1 MYTVGNG
8 AILEVSFRGR
18 SLGQRTISL
27 FHYRYETDA
36 DPVDGIALINT
47 ANPLINAAGAGKL
60 LKEYMTPLVDGFTM
74 EEVVYQWLFPTRR
87 ARIVKVPAVPTGAI
101 PDAPLPPNVALT
113 ITKRSDVAGRHG
125 VGSLH
130 MPGTGIAGLNG
141 GEWIPAYLDSF
152 GSLLTALHQSVNIEF
167 GQNLV
172 PVIFNRTTPT
182 DSVEITSANSNVTV
196 RTMHRRTVG
205 VGE

>member
-1 MYTVGNG
+1 
-8 AILEVSFRGR
+8 
-18 SLGQRTISL
+18 
-27 FHYRYETDA
+27 
-36 DPVDGIALINT
+36 
-47 ANPLINAAGAGKL
+47 
-60 LKEYMTPLVDGFTM
+60 
-74 EEVVYQWLFPTRR
+74 VYQWLFPTRR

-101 PDAPLPPNVALT
+101 ADAPLPPNVALT

-141 GEWIPAYLDSF
+141 GEWIPVYLDSF